1 MTRKK
6 NANWD
11 VQNARP
17 DGTWLWDQIKVSL
30 LMDLRD
36 ELQALNG
43 LLQCGNVKKMF
54 RDLTVIRQNTNRR
67 KKR

>member
-6 NANWD
+6 NINWD
-11 VQNARP
+11 VGNARP
-17 DGTWLWDQIKVSL
+17 DGTWLWDQIKVLL

-36 ELQALNG
+36 ELQTLNG